1 MCLIGFA
8 LDAHDDFVLVLAA
21 NRDEYYARESTA
33 ASWWAD
39 GAAVWGGRD
48 RVGGGSWLAIDRRGR
63 LAAVTNVREPAP
75 APAPGLRS
83 RGELV
88 ADFVS
93 GDAALEDYATTV
105 ASRAGHYAGFNLLL
119 FDPASPR
126 PALYVSNR
134 HPQRVLDIPAGVH
147 GLSNHLL
154 GTDWPKVRHLTRRL
168 RATLA
173 DPHAPLDTVLLG
185 ALADRSLPRDDELP
199 DTGIGLPRE
208 RILAPA
214 MIVAPDLGYG
224 TRASTLVAI
233 RRDGRIEA
241 IERSWAPGLAA
252 PRVAGERR
260 ARFTASRRIPVR

>member
-21 NRDEYYARESTA
+21 NRDEYYARESAA
-33 ASWWAD
+33 ASWWGDRAT
-39 GAAVWGGRD
+39 VWGGRD
-48 RVGGGSWLAIDRRGR
+48 RVAGGSWLALDRRGR

-75 APAPGLRS
+75 PPGRRS

-88 ADFVS
+88 AEFVS
-93 GDAALEDYATTV
+93 GDAALDDYAASV

-119 FDPASPR
+119 YDPASPR
-126 PALYVSNR
+126 PARYVSNR
-134 HPQRVLDIPAGVH
+134 HPQQVLDVPAGVH

-154 GTDWPKVRHLTRRL
+154 GTDWPKVRRLNRRL
-168 RATLA
+168 RGALE

-185 ALADRSLPRDDELP
+185 ALADRSQPPDDELP

-214 MIVAPDLGYG
+214 MIVASELGYG

-241 IERSWAPGLAA
+241 IERSWGPGLPV
-252 PRVAGERR
+252 PRIAGERR
-260 ARFTASRRIPVR
+260 TRFTALRRTPVR